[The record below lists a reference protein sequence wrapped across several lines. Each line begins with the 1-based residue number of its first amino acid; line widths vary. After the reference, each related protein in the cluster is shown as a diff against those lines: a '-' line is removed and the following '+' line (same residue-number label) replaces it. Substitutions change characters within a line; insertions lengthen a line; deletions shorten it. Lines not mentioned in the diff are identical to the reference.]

1 MKKSTTHS
9 TRITFGAG
17 ERNKFLLFQ
26 QQFCSCG
33 VDRQYVLEI
42 SQPWY
47 ECWTFRTR
55 TTWKKSHPTKSRSHP
70 RISKS
75 PWHNAVNKL
84 DQTCSY
90 GSEILSCLCV
100 LSNIWSKTV
109 VFFDQPA
116 VGTTDWTI
124 KHLGVPELS
133 FGAKFQWVGYTSLG
147 HLEATWIFLL
157 NPMDCI

>member
-1 MKKSTTHS
+1 VQGKGINFYCFSNSSAVAEWTASMSWKFHS
-9 TRITFGAG
+9 HGTSVGPFAPAQRG
-17 ERNKFLLFQ
+17 
-26 QQFCSCG
+26 
-33 VDRQYVLEI
+33 
-42 SQPWY
+42 
-47 ECWTFRTR
+47 
-55 TTWKKSHPTKSRSHP
+55 KKSHPTKSRSHP